1 MADLDLG
8 FQPTPSQAKR
18 PGIRWAHTFSPQDWH
33 ELNTDLA
40 VSNELDALLIELERA
55 GTDVDST
62 MLDQIFERALPS
74 QWLRKQILD
83 MAESLFFNLLR
94 IRFEVPYFLRLS
106 VRPSNLSLLPE
117 RIVGHTG

>member
-1 MADLDLG
+1 VADLDLG

-33 ELNTDLA
+33 ELNTDLT

-62 MLDQIFERALPS
+62 MLDQIFERALPLS
-74 QWLRKQILD
+74 TPDRK
-83 MAESLFFNLLR
+83 AGRHFPETA
-94 IRFEVPYFLRLS
+94 PAS
-106 VRPSNLSLLPE
+106 V
-117 RIVGHTG
+117 